1 MPIKRTVCSICKTE
15 VNKAQTYHVGGDQ
28 RACKIHQGVVK
39 GGDALK
45 ASDIKAAL
53 VQALAGS
60 RKLKLTFNRDA
71 FVDIFYLLGMTKT
84 IKMPGP
90 VSPEEQRRDAEKRT
104 IIEMN
109 EWAYMNLYAVAS
121 SKQWEGVSREVLINL
136 PASFDAESE
145 EWFLGR
151 MNARALEKITIA

>member
-1 MPIKRTVCSICKTE
+1 MRNAC
-15 VNKAQTYHVGGDQ
+15 
-28 RACKIHQGVVK
+28 RARIR
-39 GGDALK
+39 
-45 ASDIKAAL
+45 
-53 VQALAGS
+53 GS
-60 RKLKLTFNRDA
+60 K
-71 FVDIFYLLGMTKT
+71 
-84 IKMPGP
+84 
-90 VSPEEQRRDAEKRT
+90 PEEQRRDAEKRT